1 MKADERKALE
11 TNDLA
16 SGAATLFDGVK
27 SGHLGGSPWAYRVV
41 GLTVSAVLIGGLVW
55 FLLSENKKAAS
66 QLWASLDMATPSQ
79 LEELA
84 EKSANTPAGQVAR
97 LEQARTLLGPEG
109 IGKLNA
115 GDREPQIKGV
125 ANIEKARDLFTQL
138 AGDFA
143 KDKTLQATCFAEAA
157 QAELALVGIPKSANG
172 SDSLGTVKA
181 AADLYIRAAQ
191 AIGAA
196 TPAGEQF
203 AKKAADLT
211 ANDAALTKAGLELY
225 SRTMPLP
232 AFDGNR
238 SGAGAGI
245 LAPTSLVPKTDLT
258 PGEGVKP
265 PLAPVAPPTP
275 PAGAPVTPAAPPV
288 APAPAVAPAPPAAP
302 VTPTSKK

>member
-1 MKADERKALE
+1 MKAEERKELE
-11 TNDLA
+11 TNSLA
-16 SGAATLFDGVK
+16 SGAATLLEGVK
-27 SGHLGGSPWAYRVV
+27 TGHLGGSAWVYRVV
-41 GLTVSAVLIGGLVW
+41 GLAVAALLIGGLVW
-55 FLLSENKKAAS
+55 FLLSANNKAAS
-66 QLWASLDMATPSQ
+66 QQWASLDMATPSQ

-84 EKSANTPAGQVAR
+84 EKSANTAPGQVAR
-97 LEQARTLLGPEG
+97 LEQARTLLGSEG
-109 IGKLNA
+109 IGKLTA
-115 GDREPQIKGV
+115 ADREAQNRGI

-172 SDSLGTVKA
+172 TDSLGTVKA
-181 AADLYIRAAQ
+181 AAALYTRAAS
-191 AIGAA
+191 AIGTA

-203 AKKAADLT
+203 TKKAADLT
-211 ANDAALTKAGLELY
+211 ATDAALTKAGLELY

-238 SGAGAGI
+238 PGAGAGI
-245 LAPTSLVPKTDLT
+245 LAPTTIVPKTDLT

-275 PAGAPVTPAAPPV
+275 PANAPVPPVTPPVVAPVPQAAP
-288 APAPAVAPAPPAAP
+288 A
-302 VTPTSKK
+302 TPTSKK